1 MVITRTLLEVM
12 IYILNLTT
20 FIYNWLLIK
29 TTLLHRGK
37 TEKANK
43 EANKETKGTP
53 QRRRSS
59 HKQPNPGGEKKRP
72 KFSEQCLVFL
82 LQKASRA
89 SVTSL

>member
-1 MVITRTLLEVM
+1 M

-43 EANKETKGTP
+43 EANKVMKGTP
-53 QRRRSS
+53 QRSS
-59 HKQPNPGGEKKRP
+59 SYEQPNPGGEKKRA
-72 KFSEQCLVFL
+72 KVL
-82 LQKASRA
+82 RA
-89 SVTSL
+89 MLGLSSSKGI